1 MNANDINPQ
10 QKEERMGMGAAEN
23 GAAWE
28 APKTLWRWVGT
39 FRTFRGYAKKMLLA
53 GGVWRRLWGKACT
66 MQTWGTYSRSVTL
79 RCMDSI
85 CRTLPSLTLW
95 NT

>member
-1 MNANDINPQ
+1 MNANDIDPQ

-39 FRTFRGYAKKMLLA
+39 FRK
-53 GGVWRRLWGKACT
+53 V
-66 MQTWGTYSRSVTL
+66 
-79 RCMDSI
+79 
-85 CRTLPSLTLW
+85 
-95 NT
+95 